1 MAHSEI
7 LSGMRVLITRP
18 EQLSENLALAVRNFG
33 GHTVNFPL
41 LEIDKITEES
51 RINLLRYAIKR
62 LDDYDILIF
71 VSKNAVQYG
80 AAIIEENWHK
90 LPIDSEVI
98 AIGPG
103 TAKMASDFFSCEV
116 IHPEN
121 GSVSEDLVAL
131 PSLIN
136 VEGKRVAI
144 FRGTAGREFLADSLK
159 ARGAEVDYFEVYE
172 RNSTKKSC
180 QELMEVINENHVNV
194 LTITSG
200 DSLNILNRLFLGSR
214 NTFTKFFH
222 MPMVVPSARVGRLA
236 AEFGFEQVKLAQGAD
251 TESMVSALCEVASE
265 VCKRDGK

>member
-1 MAHSEI
+1 MTHSEI

-41 LEIDKITEES
+41 LEIEGITEES

-80 AAIIEENWHK
+80 AAIIEESWHK
-90 LPIDSEVI
+90 LPIDSEVF

-103 TAKMASDFFSCEV
+103 TAKMASDFFGREV
-116 IHPEN
+116 IHPGD
-121 GSVSEDLVAL
+121 GSISEDLVAL

-136 VEGKRVAI
+136 IEGKRIAI
-144 FRGTAGREFLADSLK
+144 FRGTEGREFLAGSLQ

-180 QELMEVINENHVNV
+180 QALMEVINENHVNV

-200 DSLNILNRLFLGSR
+200 DSLNILNRLFLESR
-214 NTFTKFFH
+214 NTFPKVFH
-222 MPMVVPSARVGRLA
+222 MPMVVPSARVSRLA

-251 TESMVSALCEVASE
+251 TESMVSALCEVASK

>member
-1 MAHSEI
+1 MTHSEI

-18 EQLSENLALAVRNFG
+18 EHLSKNLALAVRNFG
-33 GHTVNFPL
+33 GHTINFPL
-41 LEIDKITEES
+41 LEIKTITEES
-51 RINLLRYAIKR
+51 RISLLKYAIKK

-90 LPIDSEVI
+90 LPIDSEVF

-144 FRGTAGREFLADSLK
+144 FRGTKGREFLADSLK

-180 QELMEVINENHVNV
+180 HELIEVISENHINI

-200 DSLNILNRLFLGSR
+200 DSLNILNRLFLESR
-214 NTFTKFFH
+214 NTFPKFFH
-222 MPMVVPSARVGRLA
+222 MPMVVPSARGGQLA

-251 TESMVSALCEVASE
+251 TESMVSAICEVAPE
-265 VCKRDGK
+265 VYKRDGK

>member
-1 MAHSEI
+1 MTHSEI

-33 GHTVNFPL
+33 GQTVNFPL
-41 LEIDKITEES
+41 LEIETITEES
-51 RINLLRYAIKR
+51 RINLLRYAIEK

-71 VSKNAVQYG
+71 VSKNAVRYG
-80 AAIIEENWHK
+80 ATIINANWHK

-98 AIGPG
+98 AIGSG
-103 TAKMASDFFSCEV
+103 TAKMASDYFGCEV

-131 PSLIN
+131 PSLMN
-136 VEGKRVAI
+136 VEGKRIAI
-144 FRGTAGREFLADSLK
+144 FRGTGGRGFLGGILK
-159 ARGAEVDYFEVYE
+159 ARGAEVDYIEVYQ
-172 RNSTKKSC
+172 RSPTKRSC
-180 QELMEVINENHVNV
+180 QALLGILIENHVNV

-200 DSLNILNRLFLGSR
+200 DSLNVLNKLFLESR
-214 NTFTKFFH
+214 NTFPKFFH

-236 AEFGFEQVKLAQGAD
+236 VGFGFEQVKLAQGAD
-251 TESMVSALCEVASE
+251 TESMVAALCEVASE

>member
-1 MAHSEI
+1 MTHSEI

-18 EQLSENLALAVRNFG
+18 EHLSENLALAVRNFG

-41 LEIDKITEES
+41 LEIKTITEES
-51 RINLLRYAIKR
+51 RISLLKYAIKK

-80 AAIIEENWHK
+80 TAIIKENWHK
-90 LPIDSEVI
+90 LSINSEVI

-103 TAKMASDFFSCEV
+103 TAKMASDFFGCEV

-121 GSVSEDLVAL
+121 GSVSEDLVSL

-136 VEGKRVAI
+136 VEGKRIAI
-144 FRGTAGREFLADSLK
+144 FRGTEGREFLAGNLK
-159 ARGAEVDYFEVYE
+159 ARGAKVDYFEVYE

-180 QELMEVINENHVNV
+180 HELIEVISENHINV

-200 DSLNILNRLFLGSR
+200 DSLNILNRLFLESR
-214 NTFTKFFH
+214 NTFPKFFH
-222 MPMVVPSARVGRLA
+222 MPMVVPSARVGQLA

-251 TESMVSALCEVASE
+251 TESMVSAICEVAPE
-265 VCKRDGK
+265 VYKRDGK

>member
-1 MAHSEI
+1 MTHSEI

-41 LEIDKITEES
+41 LEIEGITEES

-80 AAIIEENWHK
+80 SAIIKEIWHK
-90 LPIDSEVI
+90 LPIESEVI

-103 TAKMASDFFSCEV
+103 TAKMASDLFGCEV

-121 GSVSEDLVAL
+121 GSVSEELVAL
-131 PSLIN
+131 PNLIN
-136 VEGKRVAI
+136 VEGKRIAI
-144 FRGTAGREFLADSLK
+144 FRGTEGREFLADSLK

-200 DSLNILNRLFLGSR
+200 DSLNILNRLFLESR
-214 NTFTKFFH
+214 NTSSNFFH
-222 MPMVVPSARVGRLA
+222 MSMVVPSARIARLA
-236 AEFGFEQVKLAQGAD
+236 AEFGFEHVKLAQGAD
-251 TESMVSALCEVASE
+251 TESMILALCEIAS
-265 VCKRDGK
+265 